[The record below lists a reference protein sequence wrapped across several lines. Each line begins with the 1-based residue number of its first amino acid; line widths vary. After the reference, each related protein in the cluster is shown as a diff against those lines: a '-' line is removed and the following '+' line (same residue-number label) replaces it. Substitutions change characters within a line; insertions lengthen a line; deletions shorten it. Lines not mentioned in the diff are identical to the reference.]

1 MTPDVQSAITQAATE
16 AGVDPAFALA
26 VAERE
31 SSGDPNARASKS
43 IYGLFQMSGDLR
55 KQYGSGNSADPYTQ
69 AKAWTGFI
77 TDTKQQLTRDLGRDP
92 TNQELYLAHYF
103 GEPRAAHLIGG
114 RFGPDTNVRDVF
126 TPQEMAENPNFA
138 RAGTTGNLMAGISG
152 DITKRAMRF
161 AGGQGAT
168 AEPPDFATLGTTP
181 QTLTYKS
188 TTDQPTGLS
197 GLSAL
202 SALSAP
208 PALPPGGEAV
218 HPAQPQQNLAEIGQE
233 IGQAVGAAESPTYQ
247 DDRSAAALNPEPVYG
262 MSAPEAQAMMNN
274 PGIMAQRRAAMRG
287 GGQRPGT
294 EIDVSQIGKTPLT
307 NTQNPGL
314 SFGTP
319 PPNLQ
324 NAAVTPGAAP
334 NLQRPGLGLG

>member
-16 AGVDPAFALA
+16 AEVDPAFALA

-31 SSGDPNARASKS
+31 SDGHYAWDDPKAHSSKT
-43 IYGLFQMSGDLR
+43 IFGLFQMSGDLR
-55 KQYGSGNSADPYTQ
+55 QRYGVGNSSDPYTQ
-69 AKAWTGFI
+69 AKGWTSFI
-77 TDTKQQLTRDLGRDP
+77 NDTKQQLTNHLGREP

-168 AEPPDFATLGTTP
+168 AEPPDFAMLGTTP
-181 QTLTYKS
+181 QTLTPTS
-188 TTDQPTGLS
+188 TNPGGQSQPT
-197 GLSAL
+197 
-202 SALSAP
+202 AP
-208 PALPPGGEAV
+208 AAYPPSLPPGGEAV

-233 IGQAVGAAESPTYQ
+233 IGQAVGEAESPTYQ

-324 NAAVTPGAAP
+324 NAALTPGAAP
-334 NLQRPGLGLG
+334 NLQRPGLGI